1 MAISRE
7 EFENIDIIKTFL
19 DLKKLKEIKSQTR
32 CLSMNQ
38 LFLEKFAFL
47 WFFFFKYHHECNMKT
62 LIIFMGFMRFNQTWS
77 VTFIEIFQYHKHC

>member
-47 WFFFFKYHHECNMKT
+47 
-62 LIIFMGFMRFNQTWS
+62 
-77 VTFIEIFQYHKHC
+77 